1 MSDMST
7 MSREN
12 KKRQLRRRV
21 ISSEEDKAPYIY
33 DEDESSGHRRHRPR
47 RLVLIIIVIVLL
59 VALAVF
65 LGLRYYNR
73 NYHFTGYE
81 TSWEVPM
88 DEGSLVGYELFGG
101 NVLKYTKDGASYIDN
116 RGRTIWAESYEMK
129 SPIIA
134 VNGDYA
140 AIADVQG
147 NQIYICDL
155 EGKQGEAATIL
166 PISHVAVSQT
176 GTVAA
181 VLEDSVSSYVAF
193 FRRDGTTLDITVKT
207 NMSGD
212 GYPLDIA
219 LSSDGTQLMCSYVYL
234 QSGELRNRV
243 VFYDFSEVGKNVPN
257 RLVGGFDDPFIGT
270 LAPEV
275 TYLSGSASCA
285 FTGNGPV
292 FFSSQNLASPSLV
305 RQIDMEDA
313 EIKSVCHSPN
323 YVGVITANRG
333 SEFQNRMEVFRPD
346 GSAVTSFEFNYD
358 YSSVDIDDDYIIL
371 YNENSCRV
379 YNMAGVEKL
388 SADFEF
394 TVSKLCK
401 GRFPNSLI
409 VTGPQLMREIR
420 LR

>member
-1 MSDMST
+1 MSDMSSE
-7 MSREN
+7 SRE
-12 KKRQLRRRV
+12 KQKSQLRRRV
-21 ISSEEDKAPYIY
+21 ISNREDGAQRSY
-33 DEDESSGHRRHRPR
+33 DDDEYSGRRHLRPG
-47 RLVLIIIVIVLL
+47 RLVLIIMAVVLIL
-59 VALAVF
+59 ALAAF
-65 LGLRYYNR
+65 LLIRYYNR
-73 NYHFTGYE
+73 NHRFTSYE
-81 TSWEVPM
+81 TSWEVSM
-88 DEGSLVGYELFGG
+88 EEGSLVGYGLFGG

-134 VNGDYA
+134 INGDYA

-147 NQIYICDL
+147 NELYICDL
-155 EGKQGEAATIL
+155 EGKLGEAVTIL
-166 PISHVAVSQT
+166 PISHVAVSET

-234 QSGELRNRV
+234 SNGELKNRV

-257 RLVGGFDDPFIGT
+257 RLVGGFDEPFSGT
-270 LAPEV
+270 LVPEV
-275 TYLSGSASCA
+275 TYLAGSASCA

-292 FFSSQNLASPSLV
+292 FFSSQNLASPTLV
-305 RQIDMEDA
+305 RQIDMGED
-313 EIKSVCHSPN
+313 EIKSVCYSKD
-323 YVGVITANRG
+323 YVGVISANRG
-333 SEFQNRMEVFRPD
+333 SEFQNRCDVFKAD
-346 GSAVTSFEFNYD
+346 GSPVTSFEFSFD
-358 YSSVDIDDDYIIL
+358 YTSADIDDDYIIL
-371 YNENSCRV
+371 YNENSCRI
-379 YNMAGVEKL
+379 YNMAGVEKF
-388 SADFEF
+388 SADLDLSI
-394 TVSKLCK
+394 SKICK

-409 VTGPQLMREIR
+409 ITGPQLMREIR